1 MDFMLMMADYCL
13 DTQMRMLGNMIES
26 QQAQNAPAEVRT
38 ISDKTTFDKLPK
50 EFTYAD
56 VKDAKGPG
64 YSDSSYRSSV
74 SRWKKFE
81 LIEEIG
87 VGANKKFRKKIA

>member
-1 MDFMLMMADYCL
+1 
-13 DTQMRMLGNMIES
+13 
-26 QQAQNAPAEVRT
+26 
-38 ISDKTTFDKLPK
+38 
-50 EFTYAD
+50 

>member
-1 MDFMLMMADYCL
+1 MPKYRPLSDEEQEA
-13 DTQMRMLGNMIES
+13 I

-38 ISDKTTFDKLPK
+38 ISDKTTYDKLPK

-56 VKDAKGPG
+56 VKNAKGHG

-74 SRWKKFE
+74 SRWKKFN
-81 LIEEIG
+81 LIEEVR
-87 VGANKKFRKKIA
+87 VGIRFISK